1 METTNVTAIAIG
13 EISAMVYGN
22 ELERPEP
29 RQIFRG

>member
-1 METTNVTAIAIG
+1 MGTTNVTAIPIG

-29 RQIFRG
+29 R